1 MCGNTNRTLVKQ
13 ITNETLLEITVLCVE
28 TPIVITNT
36 TCGNILN
43 NKTSMSV
50 TRY

>member
-1 MCGNTNRTLVKQ
+1 METLAVPKLKQ
-13 ITNETLLEITVLCVE
+13 ITKETLLEITVLCVE
-28 TPIVITNT
+28 TPLIITNT

-43 NKTSMSV
+43 NKTSISV